1 MIVSKPKVSTLL
13 SLGFFL
19 TLAYALGGINLRII
33 LTSTSPSWYHY
44 LISAFLLPLATI
56 ITFKQL
62 WGFKI
67 IRIQK
72 EKLNISYPFRFKK
85 VNRKLREVKKW
96 GETTVGTKSGTFREL
111 TVLFETGNN
120 LKMTLQENSNYEEV
134 VNYLKIKLPKK
145 RHDV

>member
-19 TLAYALGGINLRII
+19 ILAFSLGGINLRII
-33 LTSTSPSWYHY
+33 LTSTNPSWYHY
-44 LISAFLLPLATI
+44 LISSFLLPLGTI

-62 WGFKI
+62 WGFKTV
-67 IRIQK
+67 RVQK
-72 EKLNISYPFRFKK
+72 EKLIINYPFRFNK
-85 VNRKLREVKKW
+85 VNRKLREVTKW
-96 GETTVGTKSGTFREL
+96 GETKVGTKSGTFREL

-120 LKMTLQENSNYEEV
+120 LKMTLQENSKYEEV
-134 VNYLKIKLPKK
+134 FDYLKKKLPKK